1 MTRRQFLHCAAALA
15 GALGL
20 RAARA
25 QASPA
30 LPGTAR
36 ILIGAPPGGGGDL
49 MARRLA
55 DKLKGVYAANVVV
68 ENKAGAGGLLAIAA
82 LREAAEDGATLLLA
96 PSSFLS
102 IYPYTYKTLP
112 YNPVTDFAPV
122 SMVCWAN
129 HGLAVGP
136 LVPATVKT
144 LADFIAWAKA
154 NPKDA
159 TYGSPAPG
167 SIPHLIGATL
177 AHLSGAPLR
186 HVPYRGSAQALTD
199 LRGGTLAAHSSPVG
213 QFLPHLASGQLRV
226 LAVSGD
232 ARSSFAPQVPTYK
245 EQGFAI
251 IAREWYG
258 LFLHGKAS
266 AETVARAATAVRGV
280 VTQAEFKDA
289 IAQFGLD
296 AAVSSP
302 KELADMVRA
311 DNEEWRD
318 HVKKIGFT
326 AES

>member
-1 MTRRQFLHCAAALA
+1 MMLSRRTLLRNTAAAVT
-15 GALGL
+15 
-20 RAARA
+20 AASACASRA
-25 QASPA
+25 QALPA
-30 LPGTAR
+30 NAR
-36 ILIGAPPGGGGDL
+36 IVMGAPPGGAGDL

-55 DKLKGVYAANVVV
+55 DKLKGLYATNVTV

-82 LREAAEDGATLLLA
+82 LREAPEDGATLLLA

-102 IYPYTYKTLP
+102 IYPYTYKSLP
-112 YNPVTDFAPV
+112 YHPTTDFAPV

-136 LVPATVKT
+136 MVPAAVKT

-159 TYGSPAPG
+159 AFGSPAPG

-186 HVPYRGSAQALTD
+186 HIPYRGSAQALTD

-213 QFLPHLASGQLRV
+213 QFLPHLAGGQVRV

-232 ARSSFAPQVPTYK
+232 ARSAFVPNVPTYK
-245 EQGFAI
+245 EQGVSI
-251 IAREWYG
+251 VAREWYG
-258 LFLHGKAS
+258 LFLHGRAS
-266 AETVARAATAVRGV
+266 ADTVARANAAVR
-280 VTQAEFKDA
+280 QAVAAPDFKDA
-289 IAQFGLD
+289 LAQFGLD
-296 AAVSSP
+296 PALSSP
-302 KELADMVRA
+302 RELSDMIRA

-318 HVKKIGFT
+318 HVKRIGFT